1 MKKRNRSSETQKVKR
16 KEELKMARED
26 EHMYANKGLF
36 YIGQRID
43 LVKSPRL
50 SRPVMRAI
58 HSSLLDACTMDE
70 KHACIS
76 A

>member
-1 MKKRNRSSETQKVKR
+1 
-16 KEELKMARED
+16 MARED

-43 LVKSPRL
+43 LVKSLL